1 MRTERYLVCLGCFAR
16 QVRLDACARCGRREL
31 IDLRAP
37 AGRAFVAE
45 RIAAASRERVVRVK
59 RSGTEVWVI
68 ILGALFGT
76 AVLWLEAVTVGSA
89 ALIIAT
95 FVSILA
101 VTSFLGRWFA
111 DREGDSD
118 AALLRSVTPRLECV
132 DRVRAESGDP
142 PRAIARASGRV
153 RVTRA
158 VEAPVSGRR
167 CAAARV
173 TGTAFGAVDD
183 AVCGAFE
190 LLDAQ
195 GAVVARF
202 DGAGA
207 AVDVPAGDPAEPV
220 EAEGALRAF
229 LGERMV
235 HRPGARVSLGES
247 VIVDGDHVTLEGPAE
262 DGIVA
267 EGYRESRAVKV
278 FRGTGAWPVVL
289 RREGGEAR
297 VRVAMEADF
306 AAEVEPAARAE
317 GARRGRR

>member
-1 MRTERYLVCLGCFAR
+1 MRTERYHVCLGCFAR
-16 QVRLDACARCGRREL
+16 QVRLDACARCGGRDL
-31 IDLRAP
+31 VDLRAP

-45 RIAAASRERVVRVK
+45 RIASAGRERVVRVK
-59 RSGTEVWVI
+59 RSGMEVWVI
-68 ILGALFGT
+68 MVGALFGA

-95 FVSILA
+95 FVAILA

-118 AALLRSVTPRLECV
+118 DAVLRSVTPRLECV
-132 DRVRAESGDP
+132 DRVRAEAGP
-142 PRAIARASGRV
+142 PPLAIARVRGRV

-173 TGTAFGAVDD
+173 TGAAFGDVDD

-190 LLDAQ
+190 LVDAQ

-202 DGAGA
+202 DGTSA
-207 AVDVPAGDPAEPV
+207 AVDVPAAEPTDPT

-235 HRPGARVSLGES
+235 HRSGARVSLGES
-247 VIVDGDHVTLEGPAE
+247 VIVDGDCVTLEGPAE

-278 FRGTGAWPVVL
+278 FRGTGAWPVLV

-297 VRVAMEADF
+297 VRVDVATAPA
-306 AAEVEPAARAE
+306 AAEPEARAE
-317 GARRGRR
+317 AARRGRR